1 MRDLGAVS
9 PGTVIDVV
17 SGGGFGIYT
26 LGPVAWGRGLLG
38 AVSIF
43 VGALVAV
50 VRGGGGAR
58 AGVLSKLLCTF
69 GSISGGGGL
78 SGLCLRTRCEYFQ
91 YWGNFVGEGGFIG
104 DSG

>member
-9 PGTVIDVV
+9 PGTVRDVV
-17 SGGGFGIYT
+17 SGGGFGICT

-69 GSISGGGGL
+69 GSISGGGGGYL
-78 SGLCLRTRCEYFQ
+78 GCVCGLDVNIFSIGEILLVR
-91 YWGNFVGEGGFIG
+91 VG
-104 DSG
+104 S